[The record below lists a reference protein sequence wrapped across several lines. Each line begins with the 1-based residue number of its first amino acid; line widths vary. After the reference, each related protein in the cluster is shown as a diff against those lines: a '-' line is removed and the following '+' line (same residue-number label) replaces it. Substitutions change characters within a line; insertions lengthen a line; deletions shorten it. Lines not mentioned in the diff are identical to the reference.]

1 MLSEI
6 ESEGHH
12 MVQIKSFFHQ
22 GSSTF
27 SYLVS
32 DTDTHHAALIDPVL
46 DFDAAAGRTGTASA
60 AAVVAY
66 IRGAG
71 LTLDWILETHAH
83 ADHLSAA
90 QHIKQELGGR
100 IAIGEGIRQVQ
111 QVFAKLFD
119 VEAEVPA
126 DGSQFDHLFKDG
138 ETFQIGSLEVRV
150 MATPGHTSDSLAYA
164 IDDAVF
170 TGDTLFMPDSG
181 TARCDFPG
189 GDAGMLYDSIQRM
202 LALPPT
208 TRMFLCHDYAPG
220 GREYKNETTVAD
232 QKRDNIHVH
241 DGISR
246 EEFIKLRTTRD
257 GTLKVPALLLPAV
270 QVNIR
275 AGALPEPETNG
286 MSYLKIPL
294 NRF

>member
-6 ESEGHH
+6 ESEGRY
-12 MVQIKSFFHQ
+12 MMQIKSFFHH

-32 DTDTHHAALIDPVL
+32 DTAHAALIDPVL
-46 DFDAAAGRTGTASA
+46 DYDAAAGHTDTASA
-60 AAVVAY
+60 DAIIEQV
-66 IRGAG
+66 RNQK

-90 QHIKQELGGR
+90 QHVRHELGGR

-111 QVFAKLFD
+111 QVFTKLFNIA
-119 VEAEVPA
+119 AEVPA
-126 DGSQFDHLFKDG
+126 DGSQFDHLFRDG
-138 ETFQIGSLEVRV
+138 DTFRIGSLEARV
-150 MATPGHTSDSLAYA
+150 MAVPGHTSDSIAYV
-164 IDDAVF
+164 IGDAVF

-189 GDAGMLYDSIQRM
+189 GDAGMLYDSIQRI
-202 LALPPT
+202 LALPAD
-208 TRMFLCHDYAPG
+208 TRLFMCHDYAAG
-220 GREYKNETTVAD
+220 GRDYKNETTVAE
-232 QKRDNIHVH
+232 QKRDNIHVR
-241 DGISR
+241 DAISR

-257 GTLKVPALLLPAV
+257 QSLKVPALLLPAV

-275 AGALPEPETNG
+275 AGRLPEPEANG
-286 MSYLKIPL
+286 TRYLKIPL
-294 NRF
+294 NKF